1 MSKFSLDKEMS
12 FEVKVT
18 FISKGNDAP
27 VSGDQYRLRL
37 YDKDVFGEDY
47 LGESKLNASGE
58 GHIVFGHKAFDDTFH
73 FEKLPDFYFVLYK
86 NKIPVFQSKVMEDM
100 DMNLIE
106 QFHSGK
112 GEVVD
117 LGTYLIE
124 A

>member
-27 VSGDQYRLRL
+27 V
-37 YDKDVFGEDY
+37 
-47 LGESKLNASGE
+47 SGE

-124 A
+124 AW